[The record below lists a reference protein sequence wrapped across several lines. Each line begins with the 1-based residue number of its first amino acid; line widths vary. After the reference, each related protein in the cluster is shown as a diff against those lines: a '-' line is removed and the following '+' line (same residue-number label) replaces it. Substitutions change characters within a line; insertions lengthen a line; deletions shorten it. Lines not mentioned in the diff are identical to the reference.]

1 LAPRRSSLKSLIKT
15 FQRGNCTSLT
25 LTYDANKLTPCA
37 SRLLTESLLSKVRT
51 IQAKAA
57 EKITRAAAGRGV
69 PAGALYRAVGIDPEM
84 LNDPDARIP
93 FAQIVALY
101 EQAATLTGDDA
112 FGLHVGEHA
121 DPTAFDVLGYSV
133 INSPTF
139 GDALDR
145 VVRYNS
151 IWTNGSCF
159 TVETVNGQTRVVYLY
174 LDDAIQERRQDAE
187 MTFAALAV
195 LGRRVTNVD
204 WSPSEIRFQHQQ
216 PRETTE
222 HERIFQCPIFFAAT
236 TNEVVFDSVYSS
248 LPIIKADP
256 SLCALLDR
264 HARELLARYP
274 REDSLVERIRTLLK
288 DELNGGDASL
298 EVVAERL
305 GMSARTL
312 QRKLQASGTSHQE
325 LLDEMRRDLAVRYL
339 REPGMA
345 VCEVAYL
352 LGFSESSAFHRAF
365 KRWTG
370 TTPSEFRRR

>member
-1 LAPRRSSLKSLIKT
+1 M
-15 FQRGNCTSLT
+15 
-25 LTYDANKLTPCA
+25 TYDVNKLTPCA

-57 EKITRAAAGRGV
+57 EKIIRAAAGRGV
-69 PAGALYRAVGIDPEM
+69 PAAALYRAVGMDPEV
-84 LNDPDARIP
+84 LNDPDSRIP

-101 EQAATLTGDDA
+101 EHAARLTGDDA

-174 LDDAIQERRQDAE
+174 LDEAIRERRQDAE
-187 MTFAALAV
+187 MTFAALVV

-204 WSPSEIRFQHQQ
+204 WSPSEIRFQHER
-216 PRETTE
+216 PRETSE
-222 HERIFQCPIFFAAT
+222 HERIFQCPICFAAA

-248 LPIIKADP
+248 LSIVKADP

-274 REDSLVERIRTLLK
+274 REDSLIERIRTLMK
-288 DELNGGDASL
+288 DELKGGDASL
-298 EVVAERL
+298 DVVAERL

-312 QRKLQASGTSHQE
+312 QRKLHASGTSHQE